1 MLLILCVAFSSVR
14 AGGSNSG
21 SLEVAIS
28 IDPATASATVV
39 GKWPAGMQRR
49 NLSFAASAIGAPNLG
64 RRVSDVRLTDADGKS
79 VPFKA
84 FNPAEYVAERDFV
97 AFRYALDLKPFP
109 DPRAAAHCSWIG
121 VDEGLILPEDLL
133 PIVSGGDTDGA
144 DISMVVSGGWE
155 LAGADVEKRN
165 GVYRLDDIGRSA
177 LVIGKRLRKIGP
189 SGTKPG
195 LSIALSGTWLFGD
208 QEAEEMSDGIYNA
221 YKKIFTREPTASP
234 LVVILPL
241 PNRSIPKGFWEAE
254 TRGSTV
260 VITSSDM
267 PFKAQSVQ
275 RLHEQLRHEIFHLW
289 LPNGVNLTGRYDWFY
304 EGFALYESLKIAV
317 AMNRIRFEDMLDT
330 ITRAHELD
338 ASSQARRSLIE
349 VSEGR
354 WFGSETQLYA
364 RGIVVAFLTDVILLK
379 NSQGRDS
386 VEEMI
391 SRFFVENASAAGTTD
406 GSRVALELY
415 NLSPELRAFA
425 VDHIQGAKLIAW
437 NDIIGSAGLEADH
450 GSPLRVKE
458 RISGRQR
465 VILDKL
471 GYNSWRKLSER

>member
-39 GKWPAGMQRR
+39 GKWPAGMPRR

-64 RRVSDVRLTDADGKS
+64 RSVSDVRLTDADGKS

-121 VDEGLILPEDLL
+121 VEEGLILPEDLL
-133 PIVSGGDTDGA
+133 PIVSGGDADGA

-195 LSIALSGTWLFGD
+195 LSIALSGTWHFAD

-260 VITSSDM
+260 VIASSDM

-289 LPNGVNLTGRYDWFY
+289 LPNGVRLTGRYDWFY

-317 AMNRIRFEDMLDT
+317 AMNRIRFDDMLDT
-330 ITRAHELD
+330 LSRAHGID
-338 ASSQARRSLIE
+338 ATARPRRSLIE
-349 VSEGR
+349 ASQAR
-354 WFGSETQLYA
+354 WTAESQLYA
-364 RGIVVAFLTDVILLK
+364 RGVVVAFLADVLLLK
-379 NSQGRDS
+379 RSKGRES
-386 VEEMI
+386 VEKLVETL
-391 SRFFVENASAAGTTD
+391 FLENASGAEPVDGERAALKLFE
-406 GSRVALELY
+406 SR
-415 NLSPELRAFA
+415 PELTIFA
-425 VDHIQGAKLIAW
+425 ADYIQGAKPIVW
-437 NDIIGSAGLEADH
+437 ESIIKLAGLETDQARA
-450 GSPLRVKE
+450 LRVRS
-458 RISGRQR
+458 RISGREKA
-465 VILDKL
+465 ILDKL
-471 GYNSWRKLSER
+471 GYNSWRKLSQR